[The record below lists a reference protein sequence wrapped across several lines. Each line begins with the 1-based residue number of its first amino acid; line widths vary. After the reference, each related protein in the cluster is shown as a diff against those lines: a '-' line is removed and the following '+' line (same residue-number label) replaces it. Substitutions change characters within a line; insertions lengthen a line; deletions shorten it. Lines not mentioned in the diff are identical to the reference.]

1 MRPLSPIFRSSR
13 LLPQTGTL
21 LRSFAKSF
29 GERDSVGALLVMDSA
44 PGACKTRFDAYG
56 VKSLIGVLNP
66 KSILGFV
73 I

>member
-13 LLPQTGTL
+13 LLPQAGTL
-21 LRSFAKSF
+21 LRSFARSF
-29 GERDSVGALLVMDSA
+29 GERDSVGALLVMDPA

-66 KSILGFV
+66 RSIFGFV

>member
-1 MRPLSPIFRSSR
+1 MRPLSPILRSSR
-13 LLPQTGTL
+13 LLPQAGAL
-21 LRSFAKSF
+21 LRSFARSF
-29 GERDSVGALLVMDSA
+29 AGRDSLCALLVIDPV

-66 KSILGFV
+66 RSIFGLV

>member
-13 LLPQTGTL
+13 LLPQAGAL
-21 LRSFAKSF
+21 LRSFARSF
-29 GERDSVGALLVMDSA
+29 TGTDSLCALLVKDPV

-66 KSILGFV
+66 RSLFGLV

>member
-13 LLPQTGTL
+13 LLPQAGTL
-21 LRSFAKSF
+21 LRSFARSF
-29 GERDSVGALLVMDSA
+29 GERDSACVLLVMDPV

-66 KSILGFV
+66 RSIFGFV